1 MSQIQHYFIILSEHN
16 IAEYRACLHLQPQ
29 NVHLIVT
36 DWVAG
41 KNAHTR
47 FKNTLEQ
54 SEQFH
59 GKIHELGLQSGGKL
73 FGERTKEIQM
83 WLDTV
88 FKAYCAEHH
97 IANNAILN
105 ITGGTKILSQMLTA
119 QTGIWQELHY
129 QAFQRSSN
137 QIHIDRLNPD
147 NLAFLDEIVLPN
159 RFSLRDSLKLYA
171 DKIKKHSPN
180 PIAKHP
186 DSLPLAQ
193 MRFAAQSMQQP
204 ESGNLFPAIVSTLEN
219 AWTQKYP
226 KGQEE
231 ILLEWQKFEPARPD
245 ELKPFLEKLI
255 NLIDLQGQIRLDE
268 KGLFL
273 PVKYNKKTLNYW
285 RKWISGD
292 WFEQL
297 IYTWFKE
304 NGVKD
309 EELETGLQLIQGE
322 SQGNETDILLFR
334 KNQLIFCELKSD
346 LSSESKLADPL
357 RQVIDQSLNM
367 GKVRRVLI
375 LSPKIQ
381 NDYQKEERKKQQW
394 TEFERNCAAKNIQ
407 IIIARDKE
415 ALKILTS

>member
-105 ITGGTKILSQMLTA
+105 ITGGTKILSQMLAA

-297 IYTWFKE
+297 IYTWFKR
-304 NGVKD
+304 KRRKRRR
-309 EELETGLQLIQGE
+309 TGDRLA
-322 SQGNETDILLFR
+322 TDTRR
-334 KNQLIFCELKSD
+334 KSGQ
-346 LSSESKLADPL
+346 
-357 RQVIDQSLNM
+357 
-367 GKVRRVLI
+367 
-375 LSPKIQ
+375 
-381 NDYQKEERKKQQW
+381 
-394 TEFERNCAAKNIQ
+394 RNRHFAVP
-407 IIIARDKE
+407 
-415 ALKILTS
+415 

>member
-73 FGERTKEIQM
+73 FGERTKEIQN
-83 WLDTV
+83 WLKTV
-88 FKAYCAEHH
+88 FKAYCAEYR

-105 ITGGTKILSQMLTA
+105 ITGGTKILSQMLAA

-147 NLAFLDEIVLPN
+147 NLAFLGEIILPN
-159 RFSLRDSLKLYA
+159 RFSLRDGLKLYA
-171 DKIKKHSPN
+171 DEIKKHSPN

-193 MRFAAQSMQQP
+193 MRFDAQSMEQP
-204 ESGNLFPAIVSTLEN
+204 KNGNLFPAIVSVLEE
-219 AWTQKYP
+219 AWKNHP

-231 ILLEWQKFEPARPD
+231 ILLEWQEFGLAQPE
-245 ELKPFLEKLI
+245 ELKPFLERLI
-255 NLIDLQGQIRLDE
+255 NLIDPQDRIRLDD
-268 KGLFL
+268 KGLIL
-273 PVKYNKKTLNYW
+273 PAKYNKNLNYW
-285 RKWISGD
+285 KKWISGD

-304 NGVKD
+304 NGVTD
-309 EELETGLQLIQGE
+309 ESLETGLQIKQGE
-322 SQGNETDILLFR
+322 SQGNETDILLFH

-346 LSSESKLADPL
+346 LSSQSKLADPL

-415 ALKILTS
+415 ALKALTS